1 MKSGLDAMP
10 LFLLDDLLKAF
21 LYFWFAQNW
30 MPNQPNLF
38 LRPCSITKCVTRI
51 SFSDATHY
59 ITKAQKVRLLYHRVF
74 DLRAES
80 EGTVSLTHFLQETG
94 HDTYKWYIGNFFFD
108 FD

>member
-1 MKSGLDAMP
+1 MATLGLKELGKKKSGTMKSGLDAMP

-38 LRPCSITKCVTRI
+38 LRPCSITKRVTRI

-59 ITKAQKVRLLYHRVF
+59 ITKAQ
-74 DLRAES
+74 
-80 EGTVSLTHFLQETG
+80 TVQRTLSSSFRSQG
-94 HDTYKWYIGNFFFD
+94 
-108 FD
+108 